1 VCWTVYLCTYIGANL
16 VENACV
22 QFLGIS
28 PVLPKF
34 FGSTLCNMAACIYKD
49 QAVAK
54 IYGKRSPGAA
64 LPFHTGIGCH
74 WPPFLRDVTLILRSL
89 RSCAVKLT
97 ASPGPGKKQKAGE
110 EKPFTAACYVLF
122 GAQDSPNLWGQP
134 VSA

>member
-1 VCWTVYLCTYIGANL
+1 MCWTVYLCTYIGANL

-54 IYGKRSPGAA
+54 IYGKRSPGVA
-64 LPFHTGIGCH
+64 LPHCYWPQVIGRH
-74 WPPFLRDVTLILRSL
+74 SL
-89 RSCAVKLT
+89 GMSH
-97 ASPGPGKKQKAGE
+97 
-110 EKPFTAACYVLF
+110 
-122 GAQDSPNLWGQP
+122 
-134 VSA
+134 